1 MGYIVVY
8 DVIIIFRKDFLRN
21 MNFQKKPEDRKQQIR
36 K

>member
-1 MGYIVVY
+1 MGYIIVY

-21 MNFQKKPEDRKQQIR
+21 MNFQKEPEERKQQIR